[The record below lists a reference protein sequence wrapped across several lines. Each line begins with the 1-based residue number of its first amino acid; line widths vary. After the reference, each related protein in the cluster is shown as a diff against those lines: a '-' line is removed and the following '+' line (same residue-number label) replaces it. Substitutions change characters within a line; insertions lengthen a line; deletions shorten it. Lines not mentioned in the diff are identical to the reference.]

1 MQEVKQDILRL
12 WEAKQLRVT
21 DEIQTA
27 PEVLYA
33 NGSVIGTLGNFSAS
47 TGKAKSKKTFNV
59 AAIVGAALVNGQV
72 LAYTADF
79 PDDKRNILYFDTEQ
93 SAYHCK
99 KVMERALS
107 LAGLPTDSHPETL
120 KFAALRQLT
129 PTLRLE
135 VIELAI
141 MSTPNVGLVVIDGV
155 RDLMYDINCA
165 KESTDLIGKLMEW
178 TDKYQIHIH
187 TVLHLNKSDD
197 NARGHVGTELNN
209 KAETVLQI
217 SRSKTDGTVSEVS
230 AAMIRAAEFDPFAF
244 RINDYGLPEI
254 ASGYVFAEPGKK
266 VCNPFPYTEL
276 SADEH
281 RRALEKVFANGPI
294 TGVRNMEAALKVGY
308 AACGHS
314 YSDCKVKS
322 LKTFLKNKAII
333 DYVNRQYTYNPD
345 FYY

>member
-1 MQEVKQDILRL
+1 MQEVKEDILRL
-12 WEAKQLRVT
+12 WKEKQLRIT
-21 DEIQTA
+21 DEIHTA

-59 AAIVGAALVNGQV
+59 AAIVGASLVNGKV
-72 LAYTADF
+72 LGYTAEF
-79 PDDKRNILYFDTEQ
+79 PDDKHTILYFDTEQ
-93 SAYHCK
+93 SPYHCQ
-99 KVMERALS
+99 KVMERALR
-107 LAGLPTDSHPETL
+107 LAKLPTDTHPEHL

-129 PTLRLE
+129 PALRLE
-135 VIELAI
+135 VIEQAI
-141 MSTPNVGLVVIDGV
+141 INTPGVGLVIIDGV

-178 TDKYQIHIH
+178 TDKFQIHIH

-209 KAETVLQI
+209 KAETVLQV
-217 SRSKTDGTVSEVS
+217 SRSKTDDTVSEVC

-244 RINDYGLPEI
+244 RVNDYGLPEI
-254 ASGYVFAEPGKK
+254 ASGYVFTEPGKK
-266 VCNPFPYTEL
+266 AKDPYPYKELTE
-276 SADEH
+276 EQH
-281 RRALEKVFANGPI
+281 REALGIVFANGPI
-294 TGVRNMEAALKVGY
+294 KGCRNCEAALKSGY

-314 YSDCKVKS
+314 YSNNKVKG
-322 LKTFLKNKAII
+322 LKTFLDNKGMIRFE
-333 DYVNRQYTYNPD
+333 NREYIYNPD

>member
-1 MQEVKQDILRL
+1 MEQVKADILRL
-12 WEAKQLRVT
+12 WEEKLLKIT

-59 AAIVGAALVNGQV
+59 AAIVGASLVNGKV
-72 LAYTADF
+72 LGYTAEF
-79 PDDKRNILYFDTEQ
+79 PDDKRTILYFDTEQ
-93 SAYHCK
+93 SPYHCQ
-99 KVMERALS
+99 KVMERALR
-107 LAGLPTDSHPETL
+107 LAKLPTDEHPERL

-135 VIELAI
+135 VIEQAI
-141 MSTPNVGLVVIDGV
+141 INTPNVGLVVIDGV

-217 SRSKTDGTVSEVS
+217 SRSKTDDTVSEVS
-230 AAMIRAAEFDPFAF
+230 ATMIRAAEFEPFAF
-244 RINDYGLPEI
+244 RVNDYGLPEM
-254 ASGYVFAEPGKK
+254 ASGYVFTEPGKK
-266 VCNPFPYTEL
+266 KSDPFPYKELTEQQ
-276 SADEH
+276 H
-281 RRALEKVFANGPI
+281 REALAVVFADGPI
-294 TGVRNMEAALKVGY
+294 KGCRATEAALKSGY

-314 YSDCKVKS
+314 YPDRTVKR
-322 LKTFLKNKAII
+322 LKEFLMNKTII
-333 DYVNRQYTYNPD
+333 GYENREYVYNPD

>member
-1 MQEVKQDILRL
+1 MQEVKADILKL
-12 WEAKQLRVT
+12 WEEKQLRIT
-21 DEIQTA
+21 DEIQIA

-59 AAIVGAALVNGQV
+59 AAIVGASLVNGKV
-72 LAYTADF
+72 LGYTAEF
-79 PDDKRNILYFDTEQ
+79 PDDKRTILYFDTEQ
-93 SAYHCK
+93 SPYHCQ
-99 KVMERALS
+99 KVMERALR
-107 LAGLPTDSHPETL
+107 LAKLPTDTHPEHL

-129 PTLRLE
+129 PSLRLE
-135 VIELAI
+135 VIEQAI
-141 MSTPNVGLVVIDGV
+141 INTPGVGLVVIDGV

-178 TDKYQIHIH
+178 TDKFQIHIH

-209 KAETVLQI
+209 KAETVLQV
-217 SRSKTDGTVSEVS
+217 SRSKTDDTVSEVC

-244 RINDYGLPEI
+244 RVNDYGLPEI
-254 ASGYVFAEPGKK
+254 ASGYVFTEPGKK
-266 VCNPFPYTEL
+266 TKDPYPYKELTE
-276 SADEH
+276 EQH
-281 RRALEKVFANGPI
+281 REALGVVFVNGPI
-294 TGVRNMEAALKVGY
+294 KGCRNFEAALKSGY

-314 YSDCKVKS
+314 YSNNKVKG
-322 LKTFLKNKAII
+322 LKTFLDNKGMIR
-333 DYVNRQYTYNPD
+333 YENREYIYNPD